1 MVGGGIVGGGL
12 VGGGLVGGGLVGG
25 GLVGGG
31 LVGGGLVGGGLV
43 GGGLVGGAST
53 ISFAAR
59 EQKRMRVIE
68 CEISNLLETIIFLL
82 YISQVQHTITH
93 LRAQ

>member
-1 MVGGGIVGGGL
+1 MPLLRIPPFINVFKDPNGL
-12 VGGGLVGGGLVGG
+12 DVGG

-53 ISFAAR
+53 ISFA
-59 EQKRMRVIE
+59 EQKRMRVIDVR
-68 CEISNLLETIIFLL
+68 SQIF
-82 YISQVQHTITH
+82 SK
-93 LRAQ
+93 R